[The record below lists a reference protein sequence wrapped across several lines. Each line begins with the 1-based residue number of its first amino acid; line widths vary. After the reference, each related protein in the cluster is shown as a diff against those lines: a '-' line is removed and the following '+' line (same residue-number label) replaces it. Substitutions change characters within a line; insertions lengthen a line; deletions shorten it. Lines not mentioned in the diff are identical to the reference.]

1 MLSGYSYV
9 EGADLARF
17 VLEVRDEFVSRL
29 PFGSDDTRRP
39 NSVRLVAIDLLVSK
53 TTDEQL
59 AILRDLIDANH
70 GLVLTREDDRDVFEY
85 SDTPGAYVADL
96 VCEVVCQI
104 LDRDPSIRDEDDR
117 RLALAIDCVEEQ
129 LDEQ

>member
-17 VLEVRDEFVSRL
+17 VLEVRNEFVSRL

-39 NSVRLVAIDLLVSK
+39 NSVRLVAIDLLASK

-70 GLVLTREDDRDVFEY
+70 GLVLTREDDRDVFAY
-85 SDTPGAYVADL
+85 SDTPGAYLADL

-104 LDRDPSIRDEDDR
+104 LGRDPSIRDEDDR